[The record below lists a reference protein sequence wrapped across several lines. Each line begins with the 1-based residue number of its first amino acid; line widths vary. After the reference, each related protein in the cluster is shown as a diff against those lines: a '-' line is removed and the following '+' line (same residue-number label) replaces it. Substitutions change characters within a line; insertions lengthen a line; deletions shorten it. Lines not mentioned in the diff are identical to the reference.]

1 MQEAFMMTE
10 IKVRKLEKKE
20 HIRSRKLWE
29 NIFTEDSPEFLDYYY
44 RVKTS
49 ENEIYVIEDAGKIV
63 SMIHLNPFQMRMG
76 DKVYKTH
83 YIVAVATD
91 ETYRRQGLMAKLL
104 NHVLQ
109 VMTDRG
115 EPFTFLMPAKESI
128 YTPFG
133 FRFVYEQK
141 YGKLTGMPYGCEIS
155 FREANSEDC
164 QEIANFVN
172 EHLKAYDITTWRT
185 AEYYQMILEE
195 QKSEN
200 GGILLAI
207 EHGCISGVFCYAKE
221 MEYELREPIG
231 NTEKIL
237 RNAIYHL
244 TRDEEKE
251 VNCIGHGTQKKPM
264 IMAKVLQPEFAH
276 CFENSKVFINEV
288 V

>member
-1 MQEAFMMTE
+1 MWSKE
-10 IKVRKLEKKE
+10 VRKLEKRE

-29 NIFTEDSPEFLDYYY
+29 KVFTEDSTEFLDYYY
-44 RVKTS
+44 SVKTS
-49 ENEIYVIEDAGKIV
+49 ENEIYVIEDAGEIV
-63 SMIHLNPFQMRMG
+63 SMIHLNPFQMRIG
-76 DKVYKTH
+76 DEVHKTQ

-91 ETYRRQGLMAKLL
+91 EKYRRQGLMAKLL

-133 FRFVYEQK
+133 FRFVYEQAYDRMTGVA
-141 YGKLTGMPYGCEIS
+141 YGNEIS
-155 FREANSEDC
+155 FREAKGEDC

-172 EHLKAYDITTWRT
+172 EYLKAYDITTWRT

-207 EHGCISGVFCYAKE
+207 EKECISGVFCYAKE
-221 MEYELREPIG
+221 MEYELREPICH
-231 NTEKIL
+231 TETVLKKC
-237 RNAIYHL
+237 IYHL
-244 TRDEEKE
+244 TQDEIQE
-251 VNCIGHGTQKKPM
+251 VRCIGCGSQTKPM
-264 IMAKVLQPEFAH
+264 IMAKVLQPQFAN
-276 CFENSKVFINEV
+276 CFENAKVFINEV